1 MCVYYSVLNL
11 IGVLQLYLNLY
22 TNKRSGRVCDLS
34 SRYSLGVGGKGA
46 HAQTR
51 AGLVILRL
59 NELARVNSIHLKSV
73 MTGAGELIA
82 NGFEIPQLFQ
92 ESFLNPEDDSD

>member
-1 MCVYYSVLNL
+1 M
-11 IGVLQLYLNLY
+11 
-22 TNKRSGRVCDLS
+22 CDLS
-34 SRYSLGVGGKGA
+34 TRYSLCVLGKGA